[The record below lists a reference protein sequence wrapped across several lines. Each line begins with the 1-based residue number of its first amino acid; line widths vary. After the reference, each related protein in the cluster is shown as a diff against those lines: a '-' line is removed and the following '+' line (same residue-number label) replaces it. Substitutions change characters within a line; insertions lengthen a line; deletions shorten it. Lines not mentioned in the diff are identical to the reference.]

1 MVETDRSIAS
11 KQVEGSPI
19 YGRSGERLGTIDHLM
34 FDKASGR
41 YYAVVRLGTLLGIS
55 ERYYP
60 VPWTALAY
68 DTRLGG
74 FIADIDPSR
83 LFMAPRHAK
92 RSSPEPS
99 DQTYFRRVDEFWG
112 SPR

>member
-1 MVETDRSIAS
+1 
-11 KQVEGSPI
+11 
-19 YGRSGERLGTIDHLM
+19 M

-41 YYAVVRLGTLLGIS
+41 YYAVVRLGTLLGTN

-83 LFMAPRHAK
+83 LFMAPGHAK
-92 RSSPEPS
+92 RSSPELS
-99 DQTYFRRVDEFWG
+99 DQTYFRRVDEYWG